1 MQRVLIID
9 DDKIF
14 AETAQ
19 RAFEREGFEATFEC
33 SADSALTKALTW
45 RPEFVLLD
53 LNLGETSGLTLLP
66 KLIETLGATTKIVIL
81 TGYSSIATAV
91 EATRLGARNYL
102 CKPTKLRDIVACFTG
117 KKPSE
122 TKIPDQPPSVERV
135 KWEHIQRVLQEHDG
149 NISATARAL
158 SMHRRTLQRILAKKP
173 VAR

>member
-1 MQRVLIID
+1 MRRVLIID
-9 DDKIF
+9 DDQAF

-33 SADSALTKALTW
+33 STDFAITKASAW

-53 LNLGETSGLTLLP
+53 LNLGETSGLSLLP
-66 KLIETLGATTKIVIL
+66 KLIEVLGPTVKIVIL

-91 EATRLGARNYL
+91 EATRLGAHDYL
-102 CKPTKLRDIVACFTG
+102 CKPTKLNDIIACFTG
-117 KKPSE
+117 QKTVEPA
-122 TKIPDQPPSVERV
+122 IPDLPPSVERV

-158 SMHRRTLQRILAKKP
+158 NMHRRTLQRILAKKP

>member
-1 MQRVLIID
+1 MQRILIID
-9 DDKIF
+9 DDQIF

-19 RAFEREGFEATFEC
+19 RAFEREGFQAAFEC
-33 SADSALTKALTW
+33 EADAALATASRW
-45 RPEFVLLD
+45 RPQFVLLD
-53 LNLGETSGLTLLP
+53 LNLGDTTGLALLP
-66 KLIETLGATTKIVIL
+66 ELIQILESSAKIVIL

-91 EATRLGARNYL
+91 EATRLGAHDYL
-102 CKPTKLRDIVACFTG
+102 CKPTKLQDIIACFTG

-122 TKIPDQPPSVERV
+122 PKIPDQPPSVERV

-158 SMHRRTLQRILAKKP
+158 NMHRRTLQRILAKKP

>member
-9 DDKIF
+9 DDQTF

-33 SADSALTKALTW
+33 SPNSAIAKASSW
-45 RPEFVLLD
+45 QPEFVLLD
-53 LNLGETSGLTLLP
+53 LNLGESSGLSLLP
-66 KLIETLGATTKIVIL
+66 KLIHILGPTAKIVIL

-91 EATRLGARNYL
+91 EATRLGAHDYL
-102 CKPTKLRDIVACFTG
+102 CKPTKLRDILTCFTG
-117 KKPSE
+117 KKSSE
-122 TKIPDQPPSVERV
+122 PEIPDQPPSVERV

-149 NISATARAL
+149 NVSATARAL
-158 SMHRRTLQRILAKKP
+158 NMHRRTLQRILAKKP